1 MDLGKIKITAININ
15 NERNKY
21 NLTAT
26 NDFGGKKKKK
36 MITFTALYILIR
48 I

>member
-1 MDLGKIKITAININ
+1 MDLGNIKITAININ

-26 NDFGGKKKKK
+26 NDLKKKNDH
-36 MITFTALYILIR
+36 LYSTVHIN
-48 I
+48 